1 MHHHAGRLSRIREGL
16 CVREKV
22 GQGVTQR
29 SDPLP
34 TFAARG
40 RDRQHMETQFA
51 ERGGELR
58 LALLCLWSVKFVQ
71 GNKGR
76 LLEQGRVVRL

>member
-1 MHHHAGRLSRIREGL
+1 MHHHASRFSRIREGL

-34 TFAARG
+34 TLAACG
-40 RDRQHMETQFA
+40 RDRQHMKTQFA

-58 LALLCLWSVKFVQ
+58 LALLRFGSI
-71 GNKGR
+71 
-76 LLEQGRVVRL
+76 